1 MGRACQVGV
10 VGLLAAAALLLSAC
24 PHYGMI
30 DDGSSISWGS
40 SNAGKLINATRL
52 PRRGR
57 GFHIPQRWSSR
68 GLNFGTDE
76 LASLVI
82 HLGQSLDAE
91 FPGALLAVADM
102 SPRQGGRSAWH
113 RSHQTGLDVDL
124 VFFVVDG
131 RGRSVAQSSMLHFDR
146 EGVVR
151 GSAEGDALLYFD
163 VERNWS
169 LVKSA
174 LENPIARVQYIFLY
188 DPLRQL
194 LLDYAS
200 SIGESADLIEQASHI
215 LRQPG
220 DSAPHDD
227 HFHLR
232 IYCPGAD
239 RALGCRDRGLLRW
252 TKKDRKYEI
261 HSGLPAAV
269 LSEGEERLL
278 PAPLLGLTSL
288 PFRGAGRR

>member
-1 MGRACQVGV
+1 MGRACQVATLAV
-10 VGLLAAAALLLSAC
+10 AAMLLGGC

-30 DDGSSISWGS
+30 DDGSSMSWGAT
-40 SNAGKLINATRL
+40 NAGKLINAVRL

-76 LASLVI
+76 LVALVVHMGERI
-82 HLGQSLDAE
+82 AAE
-91 FPGALLAVADM
+91 HPGSVIAVGDI
-102 SPRQGGRSAWH
+102 SPRRGGRSAWH
-113 RSHQTGLDVDL
+113 RSHQSGLDVDL
-124 VFFVVDG
+124 VFFVVDS
-131 RGRSVAQSSMLHFDR
+131 RGRSVAQTTMLHFDSA
-146 EGVVR
+146 GVVR
-151 GSAEGDALLYFD
+151 GRAEGDAARLHFD

-194 LLDYAS
+194 LLDYAHA
-200 SIGESADLIEQASHI
+200 IGESADLLEQASHI

-232 IYCPGAD
+232 IYCPLSD
-239 RALGCRDRGLLRW
+239 RALGCRDRGLMRW
-252 TKKDRKYEI
+252 TKKDRKYVDQARF
-261 HSGLPAAV
+261 HRRSDPV
-269 LSEGEERLL
+269 LSEGGAGAV
-278 PAPLLGLTSL
+278 PAALLGPTTL
-288 PFRGAGRR
+288 PFRGAGR